1 MHESVLVGANS
12 KKHWDNNG
20 KNDKHQNSIACS
32 FGNKLAY
39 INERFS
45 KVVKKYLGKNSCL

>member
-12 KKHWDNNG
+12 KKHWDNNC

-45 KVVKKYLGKNSCL
+45 EVVKKYLGKNSCL